1 MQILISLINIY
12 GAFSIHWK
20 IQCIASVKKIPC
32 VIPIPL
38 NYLLWYPATGFF
50 RISHS
55 RASLLT
61 LSINC
66 QFGLLVTTKK
76 YSLKCEYANNCNRHY
91 CTPANIYLFKVN
103 NGSKK
108 WRKWRHSGAFIVN
121 YEHIFHLRA
130 VFLLLTLNIN
140 VYS

>member
-1 MQILISLINIY
+1 MQILISLVNIY
-12 GAFSIHWK
+12 GALRK

-32 VIPIPL
+32 VISISL

-50 RISHS
+50 RISQS
-55 RASLLT
+55 RASLVT

-66 QFGLLVTTKK
+66 QFGLLVTAMK

-103 NGSKK
+103 NGNKK

-121 YEHIFHLRA
+121 YEHTFHLLA

-140 VYS
+140 VCC

>member
-1 MQILISLINIY
+1 MQILISLVNIY
-12 GAFSIHWK
+12 GALRK

-32 VIPIPL
+32 VISISL

-50 RISHS
+50 RISQS
-55 RASLLT
+55 RASLVT

-66 QFGLLVTTKK
+66 QFGLLVTAMK

-103 NGSKK
+103 NGNKND
-108 WRKWRHSGAFIVN
+108 VN
-121 YEHIFHLRA
+121 DVTL
-130 VFLLLTLNIN
+130 VPSLLTMNILFIFLQCFCC
-140 VYS
+140 